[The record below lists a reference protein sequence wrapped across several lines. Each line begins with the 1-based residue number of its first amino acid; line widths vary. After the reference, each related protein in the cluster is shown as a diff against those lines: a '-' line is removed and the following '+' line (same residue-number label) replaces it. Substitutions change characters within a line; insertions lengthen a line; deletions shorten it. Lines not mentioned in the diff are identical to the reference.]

1 MTNVTIVIR
10 NAPFN
15 GQSGQEAVDLI
26 LAASTF
32 GQQVSVAFV
41 DDGVFQLC
49 QHQNPAQIQRK
60 HFAKS
65 FGAFE
70 FYDVEDVYVCQQSL
84 SARKIDEHALLVDA
98 QILSTADFS
107 AKLHES
113 EHILNIS

>member
-1 MTNVTIVIR
+1 MTSITVLIKNS
-10 NAPFN
+10 PFN

-41 DDGVFQLC
+41 DDGVFQLVSN
-49 QHQNPAQIQRK
+49 QKPGQIERK

-70 FYDVEDVYVCQQSL
+70 FYEIEDVYVCQTSLEKRNLDQQSL
-84 SARKIDEHALLVDA
+84 SSGFNV
-98 QILSTADFS
+98 LSTAELT
-107 AKLHES
+107 AKLQQS
-113 EHILNIS
+113 QHILNIS